1 MNKEARRKATKKYK
15 KKNKEKIKI
24 YNKNYYKLNKDYY
37 RAHNK
42 NYKKSHKEKIRTI
55 GRKSDKKFRS
65 KIITWWMMGH
75 SLPYWKNRLK
85 KTRFIKLL
93 TPEYMEEL
101 TRTQM
106 GCCYYTG
113 IPLRPFKEG
122 NKIKGTKFP
131 LSRRL
136 QQVSIDKLDPKKGY
150 VKGNVVLASQ
160 FVNNMKGQ
168 CTLNQFKSLIS
179 LISKRHNI
187 GKKFQDE
194 SFNRIRNKIRKMHVR
209 GVLKD
214 RKRIQK
220 MIGKKSMEIQRDYQ
234 ESLKKKN

>member
-1 MNKEARRKATKKYK
+1 MNKEARRKITKKYY
-15 KKNKEKIKI
+15 KKNKEKILI
-24 YNKNYYKLNKDYY
+24 YSKNYYKLNKDYY
-37 RAHNK
+37 IDYDK
-42 NYKKSHKEKIRTI
+42 KYKELHKEKYRLWA
-55 GRKSDKKFRS
+55 RKSYNKLRNKT
-65 KIITWWMMGH
+65 ITWWMMGH
-75 SLPYWKNRLK
+75 SLPYWKSRLK
-85 KTRFIKLL
+85 KRTQLGNL

-234 ESLKKKN
+234 ERFGLKT